1 MLNNGIGIVIE
12 IIDLKKNYI
21 LNNKKTFALN
31 GISLNLPEGK
41 FISIIGPSGAGKS
54 TLLRSINGMIKA
66 DSGSIII
73 DGKDITQLKGKKKR
87 EIQKNICM
95 IFQDFCLVKSSTAI
109 KNVLN
114 ACLADMNVFSVIF
127 GLFGSENKRNAEKIL
142 KRVGMAD
149 KMYQPAASLSGGEQ
163 QRVAIAR
170 AIMQGGK
177 ILLADEPVASLDPVN
192 ANDVLNLIKSLQLEK
207 NMTVIMNSHNVEQA
221 LKYSDWIIGLN
232 SGCIVYQN
240 SPEMLTDEVKEII
253 YRKDNGNGQSR
264 K

>member
-1 MLNNGIGIVIE
+1 MIE
-12 IIDLKKNYI
+12 IKDLKKNYI

-31 GISLNLPEGK
+31 GISLKLPEGK
-41 FISIIGPSGAGKS
+41 FISVIGPSGAGKS

-95 IFQDFCLVKSSTAI
+95 IFQDFCLVKSSTVI

-114 ACLADMNVFSVIF
+114 ACLSDMNVFSVIF
-127 GLFGSENKRNAEKIL
+127 GLFGIENKRNAEKIL
-142 KRVGMAD
+142 ERVGMAD
-149 KMYQPAASLSGGEQ
+149 KMYQPAESLSGGEQ

-192 ANDVLNLIKSLQLEK
+192 ANDVLNLLKSLQLEK

-232 SGCIVYQN
+232 SGHIVYQN
-240 SPEMLTDEVKEII
+240 SPQMLTDQVKEII